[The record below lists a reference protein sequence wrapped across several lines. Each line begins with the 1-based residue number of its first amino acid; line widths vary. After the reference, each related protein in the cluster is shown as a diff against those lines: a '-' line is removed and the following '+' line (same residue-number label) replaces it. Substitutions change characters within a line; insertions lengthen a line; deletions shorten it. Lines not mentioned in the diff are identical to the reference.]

1 MSPMFHTRPAL
12 AVTAAAV
19 LLGALAGCSAS
30 GEPATTAVSVET
42 SVASSAENPAGDN
55 PAPVPVDAGD
65 KSSPAGPG
73 AKLTVVDIR
82 TGSHPGF
89 DRVVYELGGEGTP
102 GWRVGYVDRA
112 VQDGSG
118 NEIPVA
124 GGAVLQVLIDGSAYP
139 FDSGADPYAGPNPVP
154 GEPGGS
160 VVEVN
165 GSGVF
170 EGVTQSFIGVRDPG
184 TAFSVFALTGPT
196 RLVVDVAR

>member
-1 MSPMFHTRPAL
+1 MSPMAHTRTAL
-12 AVTAAAV
+12 SVTAAAAV
-19 LLGALAGCSAS
+19 LAGALAGCSTT
-30 GEPATTAVSVET
+30 GEPSATAVSVET
-42 SVASSAENPAGDN
+42 SVATTEASAPDASST
-55 PAPVPVDAGD
+55 PVDAAD

-82 TGSHPGF
+82 IGSHDGF
-89 DRVVYELGGEGTP
+89 DRVVYELGGDGVP

-118 NEIPVA
+118 HEIPVA

-139 FDSGADPYAGPNPVP
+139 FDSGADPYSGPNPVIAP
-154 GEPGGS
+154 AGGS
-160 VVEVN
+160 VTEVN

-170 EGVTQSFIGVRDPG
+170 EGVTQSFVGVRDPG
-184 TAFSVFALTGPT
+184 TAFSVFALTEPT